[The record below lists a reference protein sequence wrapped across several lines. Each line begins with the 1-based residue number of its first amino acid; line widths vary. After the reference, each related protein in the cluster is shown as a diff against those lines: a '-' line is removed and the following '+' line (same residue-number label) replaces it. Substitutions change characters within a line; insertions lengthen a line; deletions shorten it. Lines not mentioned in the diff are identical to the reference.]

1 MELDINARF
10 VKSPLFVIYEI
21 ALIDPQFFQIL
32 GQHDP
37 ETSSKPSI
45 FSYQLLI
52 FREKKRVLL
61 FSKYVLLVD
70 SRVGN
75 SAPLCVRSKFETHDG
90 SMGLVYVPGFTIKSM
105 PNVGKYR

>member
-21 ALIDPQFFQIL
+21 ALIDP
-32 GQHDP
+32 
-37 ETSSKPSI
+37 
-45 FSYQLLI
+45 LLI